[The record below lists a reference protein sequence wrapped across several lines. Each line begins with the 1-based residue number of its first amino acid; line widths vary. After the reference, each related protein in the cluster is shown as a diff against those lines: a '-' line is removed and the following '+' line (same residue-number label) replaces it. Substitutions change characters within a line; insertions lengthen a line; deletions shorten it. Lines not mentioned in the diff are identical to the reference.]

1 MNVVMSTN
9 SELHRHSRPYSNQSI
24 TDSGVAVY
32 FTRKGR
38 KQAIV
43 CDKWDSIRDNLQAV
57 AKTIEA
63 CAGLNVGGQGDGQPF
78 QGFTAIPAS
87 ATCNHPAPVDAASE
101 RSGATQHQHPNHL

>member
-1 MNVVMSTN
+1 MNVVMSTS

-38 KQAIV
+38 KQAIA

-63 CAGLNVGGQGDGQPF
+63 CAGLNVGDRVMVNRSKASRQFQRRQP
-78 QGFTAIPAS
+78 S
-87 ATCNHPAPVDAASE
+87 K
-101 RSGATQHQHPNHL
+101 